1 VTDPSGSTR
10 RQLTDRQSSPR
21 RNRLANRTEQLT
33 GSSRQLYRIDH
44 YSSQPAATL
53 AVAVGIIGLIAAGAA
68 TGFPTWWVTA
78 FTAGTSTVT
87 LVMVFAIQHTAG
99 REQTAVQRKLDELL
113 RAVPGAAD
121 GLILLEEA
129 SEEQVRG
136 IEEGQR
142 DVLDQ
147 SDQSVKTGAG
157 SNTRAGLA

>member
-1 VTDPSGSTR
+1 MGTESTAHRTGRPPSA
-10 RQLTDRQSSPR
+10 R
-21 RNRLANRTEQLT
+21 RNRLANRTEQLP

-53 AVAVGIIGLIAAGAA
+53 VVSGCVIGLIALGVA
-68 TGFPTWWVTA
+68 TGFPTWWVTT
-78 FTAGTSTVT
+78 FTTSASAVT

-99 REQTAVQRKLDELL
+99 REQTAIQRKLDELL
-113 RAVPGAAD
+113 RAVPGAAE

-142 DVLDQ
+142 EVQQ
-147 SDQSVKTGAG
+147 SGD
-157 SNTRAGLA
+157 